1 MLDTI
6 RLYFDATLAVAI
18 MVTLGV
24 IAGFVAAALTD
35 DRALILATVIVVF
48 GLTGAALLV
57 RLWLMMHRPA
67 APQNPPVDN

>member
-35 DRALILATVIVVF
+35 DRALILATVVIVF

-57 RLWLMMHRPA
+57 RLWLMLHRPA
-67 APQNPPVDN
+67 APQDPPVDN

>member
-35 DRALILATVIVVF
+35 DRALILATVVVVF

-57 RLWLMMHRPA
+57 RLWLMMYRPA